1 MKLRDNQ
8 GGIIEKRQYAHL
20 EGPELDSVMVKAAL
34 QMSAGKARKD
44 KQELA
49 ILQESKKN
57 LLYEMNDYEVSKT
70 TKAQSIVCPIYQ
82 SKDFRLIS

>member
-20 EGPELDSVMVKAAL
+20 EGPELDSVMGKAAH